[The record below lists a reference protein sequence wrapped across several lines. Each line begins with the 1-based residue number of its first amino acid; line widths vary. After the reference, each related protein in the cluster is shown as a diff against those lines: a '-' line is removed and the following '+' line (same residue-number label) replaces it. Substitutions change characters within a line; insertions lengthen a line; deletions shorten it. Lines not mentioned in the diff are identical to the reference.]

1 MEVHE
6 LAGKTQYSH
15 LKVTVKKE
23 TPKWIW
29 RILRFLILF
38 GLSVVILYPFL
49 IMLTIAIRPATD
61 LYNPLVVWVPT
72 SITFE
77 NFLNVIN
84 LTNYFSALGSTV
96 LINVVSALLQTLAC
110 AVIGYGFARFKFR
123 GRNVWFF
130 LVILTIIIPQQTYA
144 ISGYLNYKTLHLLD
158 NPLSMYLPA
167 LFGNGIRSG
176 ICIFIFRQFF
186 MGMPRELEEAAYI
199 DGYGPAAT
207 FVRVMLPN
215 AGPGVL
221 SVGVLSLVWYWNDYF
236 FAGMYFSNANTVSLN
251 LTKLQALVWDSAKY
265 IGGSD
270 PYLSAVQLEAGC
282 ILAILPVIILYAVI
296 QKKFTESI
304 LSCGIVG

>member
-1 MEVHE
+1 MELSAARHDHMVM
-6 LAGKTQYSH
+6 K
-15 LKVTVKKE
+15 VKKGV
-23 TPKWIW
+23 PAWIW
-29 RILRFLILF
+29 KILRFLILF

-49 IMLTIAIRPATD
+49 IMITIAIRPSTD

-72 SITFE
+72 RLTLE
-77 NFLNVIN
+77 NFISVGQ
-84 LTNYFSALGSTV
+84 LTSYVSALGSTV
-96 LINVVSALLQTLAC
+96 LINVVSAALQAIAC
-110 AVIGYGFARFKFR
+110 AVIGYGFARFRFR
-123 GRNVWFF
+123 GRNLLFI

-144 ISGYLNYKTLHLLD
+144 IPGYLNYRAIHLLN
-158 NPLSMYLPA
+158 NPLAMYLPA

-176 ICIFIFRQFF
+176 ICIFIYRQFF
-186 MGMPRELEEAAYI
+186 LGMPRELEEAAYI

-215 AGPGVL
+215 AGPSIL
-221 SVGVLSLVWYWNDYF
+221 SVSVLSLVWYRNDYF

-265 IGGSD
+265 VSGTD

-282 ILAILPVIILYAVI
+282 LLAILPLIILYALI
-296 QKKFTESI
+296 QKKFTQSM